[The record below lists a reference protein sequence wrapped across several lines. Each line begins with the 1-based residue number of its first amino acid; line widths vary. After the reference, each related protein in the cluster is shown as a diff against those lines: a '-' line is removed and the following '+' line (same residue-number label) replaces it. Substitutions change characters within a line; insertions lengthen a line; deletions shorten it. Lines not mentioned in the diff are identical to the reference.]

1 MTPTAPLDLSTP
13 QRLHVVGVGGPG
25 MSAIAI
31 VLAEMGHRVSGSD
44 LRERPVL
51 ERVRAAGVEV
61 HVGHHR
67 RYVSGCTAVT
77 ASTAVGSMTFA
88 PAFAEAQLLPP
99 YGNSTLPAG
108 VRSRRTRPKFQSMI
122 SLPPRNHSSVHA

>member
-67 RYVSGCTAVT
+67 RHVSGCTAVT
-77 ASTAVGSMTFA
+77 ASTAV
-88 PAFAEAQLLPP
+88 PAKNVELAQAAHD
-99 YGNSTLPAG
+99 NITA
-108 VRSRRTRPKFQSMI
+108 
-122 SLPPRNHSSVHA
+122 

>member
-1 MTPTAPLDLSTP
+1 MTGVPQSPLDLSTP

-31 VLAEMGHRVSGSD
+31 ALAEMGHRVSGSD

-61 HVGHHR
+61 YVGHDR
-67 RYVSGCTAVT
+67 RYVEGCAAVT
-77 ASTAVGSMTFA
+77 ASTAV
-88 PAFAEAQLLPP
+88 PANNVELDQALTTISARR
-99 YGNSTLPAG
+99 GRRACACA
-108 VRSRRTRPKFQSMI
+108 RSGRG
-122 SLPPRNHSSVHA
+122 